1 MKTIEGLL
9 AWAREAL
16 ANKWVYWYGTCGY
29 ECTKGLLESKTAQY
43 GSPHYAESRQK
54 TYKQHI
60 AEKRVCSDCIGLFKS
75 YAWDKDDDI
84 ETRDSKYA
92 SNGHPDKGAKQALND
107 CKVKGVISTIPEIP
121 GLAVWTKTG
130 GHIGLYMGGGK
141 VIEMRGFGH
150 ICEENDLSDRSFKT
164 WGLYPYAEY
173 DDAAVEMAKKAAE
186 VVAARR
192 TIRKGDT
199 GEDVCALQ
207 DMLNAFQQYGGL
219 KVDGIYGRSTE
230 ASVRAFQ
237 GDNGL
242 TPDGVTGPLT
252 WGKLEELLKDMPET
266 PETDLVVPEEPAE
279 ESSVPNSLT
288 IEQRIMQLELAVFGK
303 NFGPNGGDSN
313 V

>member
-29 ECTKGLLESKTAQY
+29 ECTKGLLERKTAQY

-84 ETRDSKYA
+84 ETRESKYA
-92 SNGHPDKGAKQALND
+92 SNGQPDKGAKQALND
-107 CKVKGVISTIPEIP
+107 CKVKGVISTMPEIP

-150 ICEENDLSDRSFKT
+150 ICEENDLIDRSFKT

-173 DDAAVEMAKKAAE
+173 DAAAVEMAKKAANIF
-186 VVAARR
+186 ARR
-192 TIRKGDT
+192 TLRKGDS
-199 GEDVCALQ
+199 GSDVEELQ
-207 DMLNAFQQYGGL
+207 L
-219 KVDGIYGRSTE
+219 KLRDIYPNYKLEADGIFGGATE
-230 ASVRAFQ
+230 SVVRCFQ
-237 GDNGL
+237 GDHGL
-242 TPDGVTGPLT
+242 TPDGIVGAKT
-252 WGKLEELLKDMPET
+252 WSKLDEMPEK
-266 PETDLVVPEEPAE
+266 PDEEAPVTMSVE
-279 ESSVPNSLT
+279 ERLA
-288 IEQRIMQLELAVFGK
+288 RLERAVFGQE
-303 NFGPNGGDSN
+303 GGESN

>member
-1 MKTIEGLL
+1 MKPIEGLL

-16 ANKWVYWYGTCGY
+16 ENKWVYWYGTCGY
-29 ECTKGLLESKTAQY
+29 ECTKGLLERKTAQY

-60 AEKRVCSDCIGLFKS
+60 ADKRVCSDCIGLFKS

-84 ETRDSKYA
+84 ETRESKYA
-92 SNGHPDKGAKQALND
+92 SNGQPDKGAKQALND

-150 ICEENDLSDRSFKT
+150 ICEENDLIDRSFKT

-173 DDAAVEMAKKAAE
+173 DDDAVEMAKKAANIF
-186 VVAARR
+186 ARR
-192 TIRKGDT
+192 TLRKGSE
-199 GEDVCALQ
+199 GEDVRALQ
-207 DMLNAFQQYGGL
+207 DMLNAFGPYGGL
-219 KVDGIYGRSTE
+219 EVDGVYGRETE
-230 ASVRAFQ
+230 ASVRALQ

-242 TPDGVTGPLT
+242 TPDGITGPKT
-252 WGKLEELLKDMPET
+252 WAKLEELLKAMPGST
-266 PETDLVVPEEPAE
+266 GGVDPVAPEEP
-279 ESSVPNSLT
+279 PT
-288 IEQRIMQLELAVFGK
+288 DPEQDAWGTLSITEKVELLHKRLLAVE
-303 NFGPNGGDSN
+303 GGESG